1 MQHRS
6 RSPIRPT
13 ARSLRRVGAIG
24 AREWAELEA
33 IREGSCHRTPR
44 GGPTVGPSA
53 APNRP
58 HAIRSREWA
67 EHGASQ
73 AARRIRENDAQV
85 TAVLSTVDQ
94 RRPTPLPNRFLLA
107 FAEAARSH
115 GGFEAAVAI
124 EAAVATNRSYH
135 EPVGE
140 PVSPVAEAYTSQ
152 DEEYTIDDPE
162 AAEEGFYYDAAAAR
176 RHTSDMAEAAARA
189 EAAFTRRD
197 TRPSSRE
204 AYLAANPLSPPRSRS
219 ERFRASGGTAGV
231 ESPVVEMC
239 LVLGCTACP
248 LRAAFVPPSAL
259 EAGAGADA
267 CARA

>member
-13 ARSLRRVGAIG
+13 ARSLRRVDAIG

-53 APNRP
+53 APRSP
-58 HAIRSREWA
+58 HAIWSREWA

-73 AARRIRENDAQV
+73 AVRRIRENDAQV
-85 TAVLSTVDQ
+85 TAVPSTVDQ
-94 RRPTPLPNRFLLA
+94 RRPSPLPNRFLLA

-152 DEEYTIDDPE
+152 DEEYTDPE

-176 RHTSDMAEAAARA
+176 RHTSECAEAAARA
-189 EAAFTRRD
+189 EAAWRSRCRRGRHPLSPD
-197 TRPSSRE
+197 TRPRHASRE

-219 ERFRASGGTAGV
+219 ERWRASRGTTGA
-231 ESPVVEMC
+231 ESPVFEM
-239 LVLGCTACP
+239 
-248 LRAAFVPPSAL
+248 
-259 EAGAGADA
+259 
-267 CARA
+267 